1 MKLALHTVSYAGVW
15 EGQAVLPLERV
26 IEKAAAFG
34 YQGVELVA
42 KRPHASLLDMD
53 RDRRTKVRELLREH
67 NLELAALAG
76 YTDLVA
82 GAESPG
88 LPFREIHAVYVSE
101 LARLASD
108 LGGSVVRIFTAYERP
123 QFPYRQ
129 QWSWCVET
137 LRQASR
143 RAADFGVTLAIQ
155 NHHDIGVHHDSM
167 CDLIEEVAEPNCR
180 AAWDAWA
187 PALSGVDLIEG
198 VRRLAPYIVH
208 TTVADYV
215 RRQRFRYVPGLT
227 NYAREQDIV
236 RAVPMGQGCI
246 DYHTFL
252 GALRETGYRGYVAY
266 ELCEVLEGGGS
277 EENLDRC
284 ARVFVDWMRD
294 RGYADS

>member
-1 MKLALHTVSYAGVW
+1 
-15 EGQAVLPLERV
+15 
-26 IEKAAAFG
+26 
-34 YQGVELVA
+34 
-42 KRPHASLLDMD
+42 
-53 RDRRTKVRELLREH
+53 
-67 NLELAALAG
+67 
-76 YTDLVA
+76 
-82 GAESPG
+82 
-88 LPFREIHAVYVSE
+88 
-101 LARLASD
+101 
-108 LGGSVVRIFTAYERP
+108 
-123 QFPYRQ
+123 
-129 QWSWCVET
+129 VET